1 MKLLKLSFAFIM
13 TTTLV
18 FSLMQPAAGSTS
30 PSFSD
35 GMSCQLKN
43 PVSWAPFGF
52 PRDQVRLKSSGVIK
66 AKMIFV
72 DFPDAKAT
80 DRKRLGKVAKRYIT
94 KFEQFYR
101 EQSYGQL
108 DFQVDFEPRYYR
120 LPSSSR
126 SYLMNLR
133 KGDDGSGGSRYVRD
147 AIDAADPTVDF
158 TGYEAIYVIPSNT
171 NREITYGPSIP
182 LRAGDEL
189 MKTDEGIIL
198 NGAIGGTDSRL
209 RENSLEWS
217 WLAHETGH
225 LFGIAHPWKLNSD
238 PQGRSEYSAA
248 IAVWDLMVNL
258 KTGSTG
264 EFLGWSRFQI
274 GWIAPD
280 RLTCIEADSIQE
292 GSTKFEIRPLWEA
305 GSKSNFAVIKLSPTK
320 AIAVEVRENNGLN
333 KFPKSWEGP
342 LVYEVD
348 AGVTDSNGGLRVLG
362 PTNRRHEG
370 AIIGTLRPGERVNY
384 GSFVLTYL
392 KKGTQGYE
400 FEVRRR

>member
-1 MKLLKLSFAFIM
+1 MVSASGLVAVSQSSSAETQSSF
-13 TTTLV
+13 V
-18 FSLMQPAAGSTS
+18 
-30 PSFSD
+30 D
-35 GMSCQLKN
+35 GKSCQLQN
-43 PVSWAPFGF
+43 PEPWAPFGF
-52 PRDQVRLKSSGVIK
+52 PRYQARLKPFGTIK

-72 DFPDAKAT
+72 DFPDAKGT
-80 DRKRLGKVAKRYIT
+80 DGKKLGKVAKRYIE

-108 DFQVDFEPRYYR
+108 NFQVDYTPRYFR

-126 SYLMNLR
+126 SYRMNLR
-133 KGDDGSGGSRYVRD
+133 KGDDGSGGSRYLRD
-147 AIDAADPTVDF
+147 SIEAADPSVDF
-158 TGYEAIYVIPSNT
+158 SGYEAIYVIPSNT

-182 LRAGDEL
+182 LQLGQEL

-198 NGAIGGTDSRL
+198 NGAVGGTDSRL

-258 KTGSTG
+258 TTGSTG

-274 GWIAPD
+274 GWISPE
-280 RLTCIEADSIQE
+280 RITCIQSELVQE
-292 GSTKFEIRPLWEA
+292 TKTEFTIKPLWKPGTE
-305 GSKSNFAVIKLSPTK
+305 SNFAVIRLSATK
-320 AIAVEVRENNGLN
+320 AVAVEVRENNGLN

-342 LVYEVD
+342 LVYEVN
-348 AGVTDSNGGLRVLG
+348 AGLLDSNGGVKVLG
-362 PTNRRHEG
+362 PTHRRHER
-370 AIIGTLRPGERVNY
+370 AIVGTLKPREKVDFGEYELR
-384 GSFVLTYL
+384 YL
-392 KKGTQGYE
+392 KREGLDYK
-400 FEVRRR
+400 FELRRK